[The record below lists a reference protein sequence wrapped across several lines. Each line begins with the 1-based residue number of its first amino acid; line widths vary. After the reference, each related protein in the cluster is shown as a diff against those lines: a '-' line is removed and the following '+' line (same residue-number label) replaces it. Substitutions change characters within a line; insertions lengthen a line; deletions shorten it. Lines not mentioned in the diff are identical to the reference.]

1 MSGIVKIIIVIVV
14 GCVAFTGGFDSVI
27 NNSGSDYGSTAYET
41 TNYCDDDLVTDEYD
55 TETGYEE
62 EMPDKVFEPSNMV
75 GKWVDDSDSTQPNIL
90 EVYKDGDEYT
100 YYYYSIV
107 PGDGNGLK
115 LAVET
120 TEWEYCSGSILMNP
134 YRGNFECWNSSNTD
148 TYVKFFYIDEDTI
161 EHADNGSNFYR
172 NDDYEYVNPY
182 AEPVGTTY
190 NEYDYDDEAD
200 NECWPPEDCDCGNH
214 DASADDYT
222 SEEYTAMY
230 SLDSLLQLAFFN
242 ENEFNDA
249 IIYEGTSEDI
259 GSGLYAIENAD
270 FFDREGVL
278 EYNLEDDGVSYLGW
292 AYEFDYSDEYAE
304 EDSLELYNTIIKM
317 LEEAVILT
325 VGSEDCSYDDYM
337 QYVSSYEGKA
347 IYVERTLEDGIATIY
362 FSVYA

>member
-1 MSGIVKIIIVIVV
+1 MSGIIKIIIVIVV
-14 GCVAFTGGFDSVI
+14 GCVAVTGGLDSVMS
-27 NNSGSDYGSTAYET
+27 NSGYDYGSSSYET
-41 TNYCDDDLVTDEYD
+41 TDYCEEDDVITDDDSEV
-55 TETGYEE
+55 GYEE
-62 EMPDKVFEPSNMV
+62 EMPDKVFEPSSLV
-75 GKWVDDSDSTQPNIL
+75 GKWVDDSDSTNPNIL
-90 EVYKDGDEYT
+90 EIYKDGDEYT
-100 YYYYSIV
+100 YYYYGIT

-115 LAVET
+115 IAVET

-161 EHADNGSNFYR
+161 EHANNGSKFYR

-182 AEPVGTTY
+182 AETSASAQSEEDDDDGTI
-190 NEYDYDDEAD
+190 EG
-200 NECWPPEDCDCGNH
+200 CWPPEDCDCGNH
-214 DASADDYT
+214 DDSADDYT

-242 ENEFNDA
+242 EDEFMDA

-259 GSGLYAIENAD
+259 GAGLYAIENAE
-270 FFDREGVL
+270 FFDKEGVL
-278 EYNLEDDGVSYLGW
+278 EYALEDDEVSYLGW

-325 VGSEDCSYDDYM
+325 EGSEDCSYDDYM
-337 QYVSSYEGKA
+337 QYVFSYEGKA
-347 IYVERTLEDGIATIY
+347 IYVERTLEDGVATIY